1 LATLFSEEF
10 ESKLEI
16 EEEEEEEPPESFS
29 VCKRMENSPAP

>member
-16 EEEEEEEPPESFS
+16 EEEEEEEPP